1 MPVQIPDSI
10 PSRKR
15 EKPIRSRKMAC
26 RMMILIILC
35 VLFFISTASATE
47 YLLNSTSMDPFRN
60 GLIYHATEPLV
71 LEITENVSIS
81 STTHVGIESAAP
93 VIIRSPAGRTL
104 TILVNNKS
112 AMLYGIKAP
121 SVTLESGQLGITVNG
136 RNDPEQGNAFGIW
149 AGSGNVTISGGSV
162 STMVDTTG
170 HKNKG
175 IYASQF
181 IIVSGGRITA
191 NQYGGKNTF
200 GLDGGDVENESTD
213 GGILITGGYITV
225 NSSGAATRNIGIDS
239 KFGTVRISSDPVI
252 LISEDES
259 GARQNYAYN
268 PDITTITGGKA
279 VVFTS
284 TGGNYTLR
292 ENAVLAK
299 NATLIPGMRFEIPAG
314 LSLGI
319 SEGTYLVKPADTT
332 LLSGNGYGRFE
343 YAKSFSGD
351 NGAVIYAGRDA
362 AQPAP
367 APLAGLLAGLA
378 VAFILKRKK

>member
-1 MPVQIPDSI
+1 M
-10 PSRKR
+10 
-15 EKPIRSRKMAC
+15 
-26 RMMILIILC
+26 
-35 VLFFISTASATE
+35 
-47 YLLNSTSMDPFRN
+47 LNSTSMDPFRN